1 MAAWKQT
8 LVAVAA
14 GVAALAAQAE
24 YQATF
29 LEASRAWGVVVADF
43 NGDGRDDL
51 FISGHDSDDRIWYAT
66 DEGYLPGEQAFDWVD
81 RHDCDAA
88 DFDRNGRLDLYCA
101 VGGGKGVG
109 QGPKELWLQDETG
122 HFTKQLNHGADDPF
136 GRGRIPVFLD
146 FNHDGWPD
154 VYLTNEATVR
164 PDGNINHNHL
174 FINQGG
180 TGFVEQVTRATGAKG
195 FQCAERGDINGDG
208 WDDLVVCDG
217 KSPAHIFVNDQ
228 AGDFVEWHTPANGVG
243 WKGAKLA
250 DMNGDGRLDLVVLSS
265 GNYLQ
270 VWLNSGFG
278 YRFETP
284 VLNLK
289 LGANG
294 RALTVGDFNRDGLR
308 DIYVVLARVDCTQF
322 LVDVAPDLLF
332 QGRPGQKWLKVA
344 QAQDHY
350 PGCGH
355 LAATLDDNRVLLL
368 NGGVSY
374 SGSNYVLSWDD

>member
-1 MAAWKQT
+1 MSPLT
-8 LVAVAA
+8 R
-14 GVAALAAQAE
+14 AALAAAASLLAFQVQAQ
-24 YQATF
+24 YQATY
-29 LEASRAWGVVVADF
+29 LETSRAWGAVVADF

-66 DEGYLPGEQAFDWVD
+66 DGGYVPGDQVFDWVD

-88 DFDRNGRLDLYCA
+88 DVDRNGRLDLYCA

-109 QGPKELWLQDETG
+109 QGPKELWLQDDTG

-154 VYLTNEATVR
+154 IYLTNEATVR
-164 PDGNINHNHL
+164 PDGNVNHNHL
-174 FINQGG
+174 FLNQGG
-180 TGFVEQVTRATGAKG
+180 TGFVEHITRATGGKG
-195 FQCAERGDINGDG
+195 FQCAERGDLNGDG

-217 KSPAHIFVNDQ
+217 RLPAHIFVNDQ
-228 AGDFVEWHTPANGVG
+228 AGDFVEWHTPANTGG
-243 WKGAKLA
+243 WKAAKLA
-250 DMNGDGRLDLVVLSS
+250 DMNGDGRQDLVVLSS

-270 VWLNSGFG
+270 VWLNSGTG
-278 YRFETP
+278 ERFDTP
-284 VLNLK
+284 ALNVR

-308 DIYVVLARVDCTQF
+308 DIYVVVARLDCKDS

-332 QGRPGQKWLKVA
+332 EGRSPLKWLKVA
-344 QAQDHY
+344 QVQDRY

-355 LAATLDDNRVLLL
+355 LAATLDERRVLLL

-374 SGSNYVLSWDD
+374 SGSNYVLSWGD